1 MKELIT
7 LLDSTLF
14 LSPEDFK
21 LSLPATHV
29 EPRGPEVKIEDPF
42 APGYSATSASSEQL
56 NISPE
61 KVPKD
66 DDYDKD
72 SFIDDNF
79 R

>member
-1 MKELIT
+1 M
-7 LLDSTLF
+7 
-14 LSPEDFK
+14 
-21 LSLPATHV
+21 

-42 APGYSATSASSEQL
+42 APGYSAASASNGQL

-61 KVPKD
+61 KLPKD

>member
-1 MKELIT
+1 M
-7 LLDSTLF
+7 
-14 LSPEDFK
+14 
-21 LSLPATHV
+21 
-29 EPRGPEVKIEDPF
+29 KIEDPF
-42 APGYSATSASSEQL
+42 APGYSATSASSGQL

-79 R
+79 RWKFDLPTGVFILKYGKNIWGRKL